1 MRDILVIAIML
12 FGCVTLRIQ
21 LGAHDVAPALSNL
34 IMSVYTVV
42 AVTFMFVMDRNKLRN
57 TK

>member
-1 MRDILVIAIML
+1 ML
-12 FGCVTLRIQ
+12 LGCVTLRIQ